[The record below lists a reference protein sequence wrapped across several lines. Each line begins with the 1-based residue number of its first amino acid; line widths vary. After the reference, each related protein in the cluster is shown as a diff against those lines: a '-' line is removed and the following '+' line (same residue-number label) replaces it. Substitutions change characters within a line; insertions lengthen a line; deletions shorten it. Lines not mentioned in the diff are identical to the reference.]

1 MYVSCVKVT
10 QLCPTLCDPMEYKS
24 MEFSRPEYW
33 SGLLFPSPRDLPNP
47 GIEPRSAALQ
57 ADSLPAESPG
67 KPRILEWVA
76 YPFSRGSSQPWN
88 QTGVTLN
95 KVSLYPKVRLSGLI
109 IINSMVCGPC
119 SMRWRLGEIHVH
131 AHVFIFTCKNLKKM
145 QMTVISPKR

>member
-1 MYVSCVKVT
+1 MYVNCVKVT

-24 MEFSRPEYW
+24 VEFSRPEYW

-57 ADSLPAESPG
+57 ADSLPAGSPG

-88 QTGVTLN
+88 QTV
-95 KVSLYPKVRLSGLI
+95 VSCTAGRFFASSATREAPT
-109 IINSMVCGPC
+109 
-119 SMRWRLGEIHVH
+119 
-131 AHVFIFTCKNLKKM
+131 VFIPPRSTFSQSTYNLLIDLKM
-145 QMTVISPKR
+145 QYTW